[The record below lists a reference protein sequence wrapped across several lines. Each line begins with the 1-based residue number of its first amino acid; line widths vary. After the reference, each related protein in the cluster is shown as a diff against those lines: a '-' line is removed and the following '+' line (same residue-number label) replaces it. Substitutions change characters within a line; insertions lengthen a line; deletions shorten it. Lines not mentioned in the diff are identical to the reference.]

1 MADVRAPAAAAGN
14 ILGPARSPRPP
25 MPSHHCSPAVLFLLF
40 ATACNT
46 PAFVA
51 CKSAELTVPAASLR
65 RLQCESHNGF
75 IKVIGEAGR
84 TEVAARVEM
93 SVRGC
98 TQEEADANLARL
110 EVGCD
115 VAAESLRL
123 YGRHPVELFV
133 NRSPSFAFTLTV
145 PEQLTATLTSH
156 NGAVTVKGLC
166 GDVKIET
173 HNGGIDVDAV
183 CDHIDMTSHNGDI
196 GVRVTGRD
204 QLDGSIVTH
213 NGDVDVHFGDAVS
226 TTVAAS
232 THNGRIRNDA
242 AMRDVR
248 SERRSFAG
256 TVGSGAGRLL
266 VETHNGDIG
275 LH

>member
-1 MADVRAPAAAAGN
+1 
-14 ILGPARSPRPP
+14 
-25 MPSHHCSPAVLFLLF
+25 MPSRLPPVVLFLLF
-40 ATACNT
+40 ASACTT

-51 CKSAELTVPAASLR
+51 AKSADLTVPAATLR
-65 RLQCESHNGF
+65 QLQCESHNGF
-75 IKVIGEAGR
+75 IKVIGEPGR
-84 TEVAARVEM
+84 TEVAARIEM
-93 SVRGC
+93 SVRGD

-110 EVGCD
+110 DIGCD
-115 VAAESLRL
+115 VTAESLKL
-123 YGRHPVELFV
+123 YGKHPGGLFV

-145 PEQLTATLTSH
+145 PEQLTATLTTH
-156 NGAVTVKGLC
+156 NGAVTVKGLR
-166 GDVKIET
+166 GDVTIET

-183 CDHIDMTSHNGDI
+183 CDHVDMTSHNGDI
-196 GVRVTGRD
+196 GVRVAGRD
-204 QLDGSIVTH
+204 KLDGSIVTH
-213 NGDVDVHFGDAVS
+213 NGDVDVHFGEAVN

-232 THNGRIRNDA
+232 THNGRIRSTA

-256 TVGSGAGRLL
+256 TVGSGDGRLQ